1 MSTSPQFRQPAGD
14 KRSRQ
19 GICMED
25 SVRVLKEEIEALN
38 ARLAKVVSEV
48 SSITR
53 EYNELLARYMEE
65 VGKEIQKRDR
75 LLYKYR
81 WRKFVDEIPNPDMLL
96 ELRSSEQD
104 GDRIDIAYMDEDGEF
119 WDTIGDSLRF
129 KPVYWRYPDKLSEED
144 KL

>member
-1 MSTSPQFRQPAGD
+1 
-14 KRSRQ
+14 
-19 GICMED
+19 MED

-104 GDRIDIAYMDEDGEF
+104 GDRIDIAYMDEDREF